1 MVTGCCEKIAPSRDT
16 GAARSSAGI
25 ALLLPIHTENESTAY
40 MTHENQKLDDIDV
53 AERIQHIL
61 DEIRIILPGT
71 EVLFGFLLVA
81 VFSEGF
87 DSLKPLLKYMH
98 LASLGSIAITTILL
112 IAPSA
117 YDRIAEQRENIQGFY
132 RFTTQIVLLA
142 LIFLALG
149 LSGIVFVV
157 VFRAINS
164 YSIAGLFSGAVLISV
179 TLFGLD
185 IRYLEKAEGITDS

>member
-1 MVTGCCEKIAPSRDT
+1 
-16 GAARSSAGI
+16 
-25 ALLLPIHTENESTAY
+25 
-40 MTHENQKLDDIDV
+40 MTYENQKLDDIDTT
-53 AERIQHIL
+53 ERIQHLL

-87 DSLKPLLKYMH
+87 DRLEPLLKYVH

-132 RFTTQIVLLA
+132 TFTTRIVLLA

-149 LSGIVFVV
+149 LAGIVFVV
-157 VFRAINS
+157 VFKAINS
-164 YSIAGLFSGAVLISV
+164 HAIAALFAGAVLILSYV
-179 TLFGLD
+179 IWFGYSLF
-185 IRYLEKAEGITDS
+185 RRNQRH